1 VARALGSE
9 QGVNTPAQGEVEVT
23 LPRSTAR
30 RGRPSGVTAEVL
42 GLRQQVAQLQRE
54 VAQLRRNNADTPS
67 VATRGNATPILPA
80 PDLAQLK
87 GRIEQ
92 QEKDLRDTRN
102 KFNFST
108 SKCNDLEALC
118 KAQDDELNELRNRV
132 RDLTNTDQVRDKQM
146 AHTQRE
152 HSKVAKKVTQIES
165 CHAKANAA
173 NERLRTN
180 VKQSKKGVAALEA
193 ALQARLDVE
202 RQATLEIKAAK
213 EDKRKLNKRLAR
225 AQGKAAQGTAPRLRS
240 CSVTDFNQK
249 TPEARRKASE
259 RDRKMWS
266 EVLNGDQRLDGL
278 VSALKSQGR
287 LDELF
292 NVKELYEMHIH
303 IEKVNGIMRMIEEE
317 HYGVDFGLFLHYEM
331 NLPLHKILRITHAG
345 SHLYDKV
352 EDMYVRKVILC
363 NGYSVKVPRLGPP
376 RNVLEPV
383 MRELEDSLGVE
394 TREDGRV
401 AFLEFDKA
409 IADIVN
415 EDPGGGG
422 MPPLEE
428 FEGGKRRF
436 PVVFSYLLRR
446 DWLRQLAVEDRRP
459 AQPLQARLGGAV
471 ASAWDWVPLRQPRG
485 RAEGDQRDQPGADSR
500 GHPSRPEWHDDASE
514 APEWHDGPY
523 LPRVARHARHGRPA
537 EVGESCGL
545 RLVLVLSR

>member
-1 VARALGSE
+1 M
-9 QGVNTPAQGEVEVT
+9 NIPAQGEVEVT

-30 RGRPSGVTAEVL
+30 RGRPRGASTEVSR
-42 GLRQQVAQLQRE
+42 LREQVAQLQRE

-92 QEKDLRDTRN
+92 SEKDLRDTRN
-102 KFNFST
+102 RLNS
-108 SKCNDLEALC
+108 SLIKCNDNEALC

-132 RDLTNTDQVRDKQM
+132 RDLTNTDQLRDKQM
-146 AHTQRE
+146 AHMQRE

-266 EVLNGDQRLDGL
+266 ELLNGDQRLDGL
-278 VSALKSQGR
+278 VSVLKSQGR

-292 NVKELYEMHIH
+292 NVKELYEMHIG
-303 IEKVNGIMRMIEEE
+303 KVNDIMRMIEEE

-331 NLPLHKILRITHAG
+331 SLPLHKILRITHAG
-345 SHLYDKV
+345 SHHYDKV

-363 NGYSVKVPRLGPP
+363 SGYSLKVPRLGPP

-383 MRELEDSLGVE
+383 MRKLEDSLGVE

-409 IADIVN
+409 LADIVN

-422 MPPLEE
+422 MP
-428 FEGGKRRF
+428 
-436 PVVFSYLLRR
+436 
-446 DWLRQLAVEDRRP
+446 QL
-459 AQPLQARLGGAV
+459 
-471 ASAWDWVPLRQPRG
+471 
-485 RAEGDQRDQPGADSR
+485 
-500 GHPSRPEWHDDASE
+500 
-514 APEWHDGPY
+514 
-523 LPRVARHARHGRPA
+523 
-537 EVGESCGL
+537 
-545 RLVLVLSR
+545 